1 MPIEECR
8 PNIVKEQNA
17 SGASVNRKDLDKAS
31 SINLCTKIPPKPK
44 SQIKNSSI
52 PLTIYHQNI
61 RGLRGK
67 PNELRSQHYPT
78 FPHELCISNTI
89 CTT

>member
-1 MPIEECR
+1 MPNEECR

-17 SGASVNRKDLDKAS
+17 NGASVNRKDLDKAS

-44 SQIKNSSI
+44 PQIKNSSI
-52 PLTIYHQNI
+52 PLTVYHQNI

-67 PNELRSQHYPT
+67 PNELISQLYPP
-78 FPHELCISNTI
+78 FPHVLCISLSI
-89 CTT
+89 I